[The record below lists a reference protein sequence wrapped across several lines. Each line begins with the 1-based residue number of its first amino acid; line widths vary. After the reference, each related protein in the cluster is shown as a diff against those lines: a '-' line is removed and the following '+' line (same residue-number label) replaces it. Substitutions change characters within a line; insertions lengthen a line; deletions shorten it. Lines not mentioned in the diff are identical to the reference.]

1 MHGAVR
7 RRRSDGRSTA
17 EHSSTAVLLSAWT
30 TQHQQCRLQNDLY
43 CVEWDVKLYYTLPY
57 HNINNVVSKTTYT
70 VSSGTLNSTIPYRT
84 ITSTNQWNI
93 YSTKQPSTLS
103 LFYRPFSRRIW
114 IIRYQNVSIPDFI
127 GSKGDGSGGNN
138 WSYKTCKAPVKKSP
152 PKTNTQFFYR
162 LDDLPVTIPFSV
174 G

>member
-1 MHGAVR
+1 MHGAVG

-43 CVEWDVKLYYTLPY
+43 CVEWDVKLYYTIPY
-57 HNINNVVSKTTYT
+57 HNIDKPVKYLLHETTKH
-70 VSSGTLNSTIPYRT
+70 S
-84 ITSTNQWNI
+84 
-93 YSTKQPSTLS
+93 LS
-103 LFYRPFSRRIW
+103 LFYRPFSRWIW

-138 WSYKTCKAPVKKSP
+138 WSYKTCKAAVKSSP

-162 LDDLPVTIPFSV
+162 LDALPVTQPTESEH
-174 G
+174 